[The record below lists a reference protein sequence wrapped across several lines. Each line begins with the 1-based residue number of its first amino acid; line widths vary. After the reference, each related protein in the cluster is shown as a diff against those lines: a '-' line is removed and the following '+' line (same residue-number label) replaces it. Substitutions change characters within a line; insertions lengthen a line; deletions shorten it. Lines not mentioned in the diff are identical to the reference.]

1 MTIQRKLTFSNYY
14 NEVMLDE
21 IAIVYNVDRDS
32 IFTGS
37 RKKNIIL
44 AKRMFIYILRN
55 MFGLT
60 LSEIAHITN
69 LHHASVIHH
78 SRKFEFF
85 KTKVNYEEN
94 EDFKRVEAKILSVE
108 ADEMIRVLE
117 GKKIEIE
124 TELTKLYNIKNQKHV
139 RKERESLLTE

>member
-1 MTIQRKLTFSNYY
+1 MTIKRKLTFSNYY
-14 NEVMLDE
+14 NEVILDE
-21 IAIVYNVDRDS
+21 IAVVYNVDRNS
-32 IFTGS
+32 MFAGS

-44 AKRMFIYILRN
+44 AKSMFIYIMRN

-60 LSEIAHITN
+60 LYEIAHITN
-69 LHHASVIHH
+69 LHHASVLHH

-85 KTKVNYEEN
+85 YNSYIDEN
-94 EDFKRVEAKILSVE
+94 KDFKRVEAKILSVE

-117 GKKIEIE
+117 DKKIEIE

>member
-14 NEVMLDE
+14 NEVILDE
-21 IAIVYNVDRDS
+21 IALVYNVDRDT

-37 RKKNIIL
+37 RKKNIIF
-44 AKRMFIYILRN
+44 AKRMFIYILRS

-60 LSEIAHITN
+60 LYEIAHITN
-69 LHHASVIHH
+69 LHHSSVIHH

-85 KTKVNYEEN
+85 KKSYIEEN
-94 EDFKRVEAKILSVE
+94 KDFKQVEAKILSVE

-117 GKKIEIE
+117 EKKSEIE
-124 TELTKLYNIKNQKHV
+124 KELTKLYNIKKEKNV
-139 RKERESLLTE
+139 RKEREGLLTE